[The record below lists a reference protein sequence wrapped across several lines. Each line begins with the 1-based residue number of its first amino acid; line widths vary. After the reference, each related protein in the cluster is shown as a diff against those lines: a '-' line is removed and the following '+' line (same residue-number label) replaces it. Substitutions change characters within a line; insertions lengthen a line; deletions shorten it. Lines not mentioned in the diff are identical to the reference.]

1 MMKPFNVWLYERWL
15 DHIEECL
22 YIYRKMPDYVAK
34 QYFENYKWWLK
45 DQYKQYVKEEKE
57 L

>member
-1 MMKPFNVWLYERWL
+1 MKPFNVWLYERWL